1 MNWGHDRVQCYLGD
15 QKEIWYL
22 VKFHDMGIPICLAKA
37 NTFLNV
43 INVIEENIGMKKY
56 TENKTPYISLCGE
69 NRTLI
74 AGRNRRWGN
83 SVF

>member
-1 MNWGHDRVQCYLGD
+1 
-15 QKEIWYL
+15 
-22 VKFHDMGIPICLAKA
+22 MGIPICLAKA

-43 INVIEENIGMKKY
+43 ISVIEENISIKKY
-56 TENKTPYISLCGE
+56 TENKTPYISLYGG

-74 AGRNRRWGN
+74 ADRNRMWGN